1 MIVNRVELVIT
12 ALVLIIGV
20 ILMLSFLLSGT

>member
-12 ALVLIIGV
+12 AAILTVGTIVMLVL
-20 ILMLSFLLSGT
+20 LLAGT

>member
-12 ALVLIIGV
+12 AVVLIIGV

>member
-12 ALVLIIGV
+12 AVVLIVGV

>member
-12 ALVLIIGV
+12 AVVLIVGAIIIV
-20 ILMLSFLLSGT
+20 SFLLAGT

>member
-12 ALVLIIGV
+12 AAILTIGV
-20 ILMLSFLLSGT
+20 IVILSVLLAAK